1 MHEIANAMNKDDR
14 FVIDSII
21 GKHFIVDYGFIT
33 QISPDKKKVDVEH
46 LTILKD
52 NEGKPLPKTVTKNI
66 ELLFS
71 NSSYFTLKFDV
82 KIGDGVLLLGLKD
95 FVKSIEEK
103 KQPSQADYLLHYQQ
117 ENLKAFP
124 IGFASNSTTK
134 IEATQNKFSIETSAA
149 VIETK
154 TATSRIAIDNSLI
167 EIKNSVSNMRTQIED
182 LWTAIISINTN
193 LQSWVSTNA
202 AVGSPVTPNPATVA
216 LFTAD
221 NVTGNTKKTNVAS
234 FLK

>member
-1 MHEIANAMNKDDR
+1 MNELANAMNKDDR
-14 FVIDSII
+14 FVIDAII
-21 GKHFIVDYGFIT
+21 GKHFIIDYGFIT
-33 QISPDKKKVDVEH
+33 QISEDKKKVDVEH

-52 NEGKPLPKTVTKNI
+52 NEGKQLPKTVTKNI

-71 NSSYFTLKFDV
+71 NSSYFSLKFDV

-95 FVKSIEEK
+95 FVKSIAEK

-124 IGFASNSTTK
+124 IGFADNPTTK
-134 IEATQNKFSIETSAA
+134 IEATQNKFSLESSAA
-149 VIETK
+149 IIEAK

-167 EIKNSVSNMRTQIED
+167 DIKNSVSNMRTQIED
-182 LWTAIISINTN
+182 LWTAVISINTN

-202 AVGSPVTPNPATVA
+202 AVGTPVTPNPATIA

-221 NVTGNTKKTNVAS
+221 NVTGNTKKTNVSS

>member
-1 MHEIANAMNKDDR
+1 MNELANSMNKDDR
-14 FVIDSII
+14 FVIDTII
-21 GKHFIVDYGFIT
+21 GRHFIIDYGFIT
-33 QISPDKKKVDVEH
+33 QISADKKKVDIEH

-52 NEGKPLPKTVTKNI
+52 NEGKQMPKTVTKNI

-71 NSSYFTLKFDV
+71 NSSYFSLKFDV

-95 FVKSIEEK
+95 FVKSISEK

-124 IGFASNSTTK
+124 IGFSDNPTTK
-134 IEATQNKFSIETSAA
+134 IEATQNKFSLDSSAA
-149 VIETK
+149 VIEAK
-154 TATSRIAIDNSLI
+154 TATSRIAIDNGLI
-167 EIKNSVSNMRTQIED
+167 EMKNAVSNMRTQIED

-202 AVGSPVTPNPATVA
+202 AVGSPVTPNPATIA

-221 NVTGNTKKTNVAS
+221 NITGNTKKTNVAS

>member
-1 MHEIANAMNKDDR
+1 MNELANFMNKDDR
-14 FVIDSII
+14 FLIDTII

-33 QISPDKKKVDVEH
+33 QISSDKKKVDVEH

-52 NEGKPLPKTVTKNI
+52 NDGEQLPKTITKNI
-66 ELLFS
+66 EILFS
-71 NSSYFTLKFDV
+71 NSSYFSLKYDV

-95 FVKSIEEK
+95 FVKSIAEK

-124 IGFASNSTTK
+124 IGFAANPTTK
-134 IEATQNKFSIETSAA
+134 IEATEDKFSIESSAE
-149 VIETK
+149 VVETK

-202 AVGSPVTPNPATVA
+202 AVGSPVTPNPATIG

-221 NVTGNTKKTNVAS
+221 NITANTKKSNVAS